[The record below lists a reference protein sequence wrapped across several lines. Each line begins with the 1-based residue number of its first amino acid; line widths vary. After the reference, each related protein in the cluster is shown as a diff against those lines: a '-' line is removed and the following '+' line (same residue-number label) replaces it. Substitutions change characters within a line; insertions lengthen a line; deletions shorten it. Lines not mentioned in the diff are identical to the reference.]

1 MSSAAVI
8 DLSSPARSRSEPDHD
23 AAAMS
28 TCASRR
34 YRLTLVPI
42 KSTFPREFLTGV
54 GGPPTLRLAECDLP
68 NQQQWQQQQSSPRLI
83 LGRSE
88 STRIKSVMLSRELLD
103 VRLIR
108 RPRPEQGVDSP
119 AKPSIAVKLLK
130 PKKCVWL
137 NGTPMDIVVNGTRE
151 VQAGDTI
158 ALYQNQFEYKLHL
171 DEYQP
176 DVVSLLD
183 SSDDEGDGDDSGSEA
198 ARVGVQGL
206 VDVEGREGPT
216 VASAAAAESIAGTG
230 DDDSTAEADNRAA
243 AKSCVTDTFICAIC
257 YGILTTTQILAP
269 CGHNVCKECAK
280 DTGMFAYLESKQ
292 QKKNMK
298 KKKAAGRN
306 FDSGRNHPVGTPT
319 NASSC
324 PECRQE
330 IDSIVPGKIMDNLI
344 WNGMLSGTVEFDVED
359 IIEHLRK
366 SGAKPTEM
374 EARNIFQ
381 RHSTYLADYL
391 ETMRDG
397 EEAGHMNSLARS
409 DEGDEAPPPP
419 PPRKRAR
426 PENEYNQCNNDD
438 DAIIS
443 IPDD

>member
-8 DLSSPARSRSEPDHD
+8 DLSSPARSRSESDQD
-23 AAAMS
+23 AAAVQ
-28 TCASRR
+28 R
-34 YRLTLVPI
+34 YRLSLIPI
-42 KSTFPREFLTGV
+42 PSTFPREFLTGLD
-54 GGPPTLRLAECDLP
+54 GPPTLRLAECDLP
-68 NQQQWQQQQSSPRLI
+68 HQQHQWQQRQSSPRLI

-88 STRIKSVMLSRELLD
+88 DTKIKSVMLSRELLD

-108 RPRPEQGVDSP
+108 RPRPEQGADSP

-137 NGTPMDIVVNGTRE
+137 NGRPMDIVVNGTRE

-183 SSDDEGDGDDSGSEA
+183 SSDDEEDVDGSGSEA
-198 ARVGVQGL
+198 ARVEVQGL
-206 VDVEGREGPT
+206 VDVEGGEGAS
-216 VASAAAAESIAGTG
+216 VASAAGAAGAAESIAGTG
-230 DDDSTAEADNRAA
+230 DDDNTAEADNRAA
-243 AKSCVTDTFICAIC
+243 AKNCVTDTFICAIC

-280 DTGMFAYLESKQ
+280 DAGMFAYLECKQ
-292 QKKNMK
+292 QQ
-298 KKKAAGRN
+298 AAGRSSG
-306 FDSGRNHPVGTPT
+306 SGRNRPVGTST

-324 PECRQE
+324 PECRQK

-344 WNGMLSGTVEFDVED
+344 WNGMLSGTVDFDVED

-374 EARNIFQ
+374 EARNIFR

-391 ETMRDG
+391 ETMRD
-397 EEAGHMNSLARS
+397 EEDAGQADDSLAARS
-409 DEGDEAPPPP
+409 DEDEAPPPS
-419 PPRKRAR
+419 KRAR
-426 PENEYNQCNNDD
+426 PENECNNDD

-443 IPDD
+443 ITDD